1 MSKVLTGFI
10 CAALGATVLT
20 ILAIGWTAVEV
31 GHHVDFTLAKV
42 DVTLNEVNRPCDPPD
57 SIEPNPP
64 KKGILLSAG
73 TERFDSQK
81 LVPCGT
87 LADVNKT
94 LATVRGTFGQIEVAT
109 RHENQNLATLD
120 RQEAALF
127 ADLHST
133 AMAAQGTLNASTDT
147 LNAMTGTLGEAQD
160 TIKRAGPVLD
170 SANTAIGQFTNTTAA
185 LTPRLESILDQAG
198 PVMTNVQGMTANGN
212 RILKDGADEADK
224 LVHPPVK
231 KLTFLGAIDGAMLW
245 VHSHVIPPIF

>member
-1 MSKVLTGFI
+1 MSKVLIGFI

-42 DVTLNEVNRPCDPPD
+42 DVTLNEVNRPC
-57 SIEPNPP
+57 S
-64 KKGILLSAG
+64 GAAA
-73 TERFDSQK
+73 
-81 LVPCGT
+81 CGT
-87 LADVNKT
+87 LADINKT
-94 LATVRGTFGQIEVAT
+94 LATVRGTFGQIEIAA
-109 RHENQNLATLD
+109 RHENQNLGALD
-120 RQEAALF
+120 KQEATLF

-133 AMAAQGTLNASTDT
+133 ATAAQTTLNASAGT
-147 LNAMTGTLGEAQD
+147 LNAMTGTLGEAQN

-170 SANTAIGQFTNTTAA
+170 SANTAIGKFTNTTAA
-185 LTPRLESILDQAG
+185 LTPRIESILDQAG

-231 KLTFLGAIDGAMLW
+231 KLTFFGAIDGAMLW